1 MKTSNIRTKKD
12 LINHINCGDR
22 VKYLFF
28 WGHQKN
34 NSNSITKSCFSQ
46 WYEASFELEGIKY
59 TTAEHYMMAEKARL
73 FKENEVLSQIL
84 AAAHPGE
91 AKKLGR
97 QVRGFKQEIW
107 LEHRFAIVVRG
118 NLGKFSQNTPLK
130 EFLLNTQDRILVE
143 ASPRDRIWGIGL
155 GENNPNA
162 ADPYKWR
169 GENLLGFAL
178 MEVRNKLNSSQ
189 L

>member
-1 MKTSNIRTKKD
+1 MEINNIQAKHN
-12 LINHINCGDR
+12 LIDYLERGNQ

-28 WGHQKN
+28 WGHQNKHDH
-34 NSNSITKSCFSQ
+34 SISKSCLSQ
-46 WYEASFELEGIKY
+46 WYESSFELNNIEYK
-59 TTAEHYMMAEKARL
+59 TAEHYMMAEKARL
-73 FKENEVLSQIL
+73 FRDNEIFNQII
-84 AAAHPGE
+84 AATHPGE

-97 QVRGFKQEIW
+97 QVKKFQQEKW

-118 NLGKFSQNTPLK
+118 NLAKFSQNNPLK
-130 EFLLNTQDRILVE
+130 EFLLNTKKRILVE

-162 ADPYKWR
+162 ADPHKWR

-178 MEVRNKLNSSQ
+178 MEVRNQLN
-189 L
+189 